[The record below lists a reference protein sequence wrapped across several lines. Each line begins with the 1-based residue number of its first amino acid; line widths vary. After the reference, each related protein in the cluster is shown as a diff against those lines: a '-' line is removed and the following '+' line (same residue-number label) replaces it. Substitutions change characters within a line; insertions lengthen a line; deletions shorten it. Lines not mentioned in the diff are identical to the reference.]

1 MHICTVSHLEVA
13 LLCLNDALDLHDVE
27 SVGIDFEAGWWGRA
41 MAMGAAV
48 GTTTSI
54 PNGLIHDN

>member
-1 MHICTVSHLEVA
+1 MSHLEVA

-27 SVGIDFEAGWWGRA
+27 SVGIDFEAGWWGRV

-48 GTTTSI
+48 DTTTSI